1 MGRNE
6 TVLRSTLTCLLWL
19 AAYTCVSAVETGE
32 GAAGYDAPPTALT
45 AAQEKA
51 VGESAGFEFAECA
64 ECPTM
69 VVIPAGRFDMG
80 SPANEAD
87 RTAGEGPRHAVS
99 IARPFALSRTEVTFE
114 AWDAC
119 AAAGACPKAV
129 DGWGRGAMPVVDVSW
144 DGAQNYVAWLSQR
157 TGKPYRLPTEA
168 EWEYAARAGTTTRY
182 PWGDE
187 VGSGHANC
195 NGCGGDWT
203 LQTAPVGS
211 FPPNAFGLFDMQ
223 GNVWEWVEDVWH
235 DGFDGAPVDGSA
247 WLDGGDPTFR
257 VIRGSSWHNEP
268 ELARSAIRFQRHRK
282 VQFDTLGL
290 RVARTLG
297 P

>member
-1 MGRNE
+1 MRRLS
-6 TVLRSTLTCLLWL
+6 TVDGLEAMKLKLLLSVILILPWQH
-19 AAYTCVSAVETGE
+19 
-32 GAAGYDAPPTALT
+32 GATASPDAPPTALT

-64 ECPTM
+64 ECPTL

-195 NGCGGDWT
+195 NGCGGAWT